1 MALDLVPPGHR
12 RNKFWLVYGRLDGT
26 MVEKSTGTLNKQE
39 ARAFLRRLER
49 GQILTGPAA
58 KSGNVLPIKPV
69 ARPSAAAAK
78 GDEMT
83 LGQAVRQYAAGG
95 RKRGGAV
102 DIDCPTGGA
111 AGAPERMEAKRLKR
125 LIEKLGDR
133 PLSSLRQHDFDQLA
147 HKTYPTGAAST
158 KNREIMR
165 SASAVIHYA
174 AKNRWC
180 PLWQVELF
188 REQAPGDRWLSAE
201 EASLLINAA
210 DHPKQR
216 LFLRWLFA
224 TGMRVGD
231 TLQRAVWPDPSQPGE
246 RVGIDLEARL
256 VRWRIGKTDQFHTVP
271 LNDEAMTL
279 LEAIPAAERKG
290 RLFSWGSRQNVN
302 RWLRP
307 LRAATGVFFTPHM
320 ARHSVGNWLDEMG
333 ANTRDIAR
341 VLGQKSLKSAERYTR
356 RDNIDRARSW
366 ASRLPRLGGGEP

>member
-1 MALDLVPPGHR
+1 MALDLVPPGRR
-12 RNKFWLVYGRLDGT
+12 RNKFWLVYGRLNGA
-26 MVEKSTGTLNKQE
+26 MVEKSTGTLSKSE

-49 GQILTGPAA
+49 GEILTGTAA
-58 KSGNVLPIKPV
+58 KSENVLPIKPS
-69 ARPSAAAAK
+69 APPAAAAAIPT
-78 GDEMT
+78 EMT
-83 LGQAVRQYAAGG
+83 FGQAVRQYAAGG

-102 DIDCPTGGA
+102 DIDCPTSET
-111 AGAPERMEAKRLKR
+111 ERMEAKRLKR

-133 PLSSLRQHDFDQLA
+133 PLSAMRQHDFDQLA
-147 HKTYPTGAAST
+147 HRTYPTGAAST

-180 PLWQVELF
+180 GLWQVELF
-188 REQAPGDRWLSAE
+188 KEQAPGDRWLSAE
-201 EASLLINAA
+201 EAATLIGAA
-210 DHPKQR
+210 SDPKQR
-216 LFLRWLFA
+216 LFLRWLFS

-246 RVGIDLEARL
+246 RVGIDLENRL
-256 VRWRIGKTDQFHTVP
+256 VRWRIRKTDQFHTVP

-279 LEAIPAAERKG
+279 LEAIPAAQRKG
-290 RLFSWGSRQNVN
+290 RLFSWGHQQNVN
-302 RWLRP
+302 RWLHP
-307 LRAATGVFFTPHM
+307 LREQTGVYFTPHM

-356 RDNIDRARSW
+356 RDNIDRARTW
-366 ASRLPRLGGGEP
+366 ASRLPRLGGEGEP